1 MNARDQNCTCHLK
14 DNLLVNNISMQL
26 KCASDKVS
34 SESTLS
40 AILAKP
46 NKKGMSKMCNPPQ
59 ARERIQFFKII
70 FIRTAA

>member
-1 MNARDQNCTCHLK
+1 
-14 DNLLVNNISMQL
+14 MQL